1 MLIKDVECQKIK
13 SIIDHYFSDISMNIR
28 SGSSKD
34 LIIFWLR
41 QRPTFNPYINFRV
54 GNIWATLTILGGY
67 GGIIRM
73 VRIHKN
79 NTIEDLARLVLK
91 LFLEIYQ

>member
-1 MLIKDVECQKIK
+1 MLIKDAECQKIK
-13 SIIDHYFSDISMNIR
+13 SIIDSYFSDISMNIR
-28 SGSSKD
+28 SGLNKD
-34 LIIFWLR
+34 LIVFWIR
-41 QRPTFNPYINFRV
+41 QRPTINPYISFRV
-54 GNIWATLTILGGY
+54 GNIWATLTILGGQ
-67 GGIIRM
+67 GRIIRM